1 MFPFFLRKPT
11 KKLGAKREQVVEAL
25 HEQIADLST
34 LLSELKG
41 ENHQQ
46 QTSPSAE
53 EFGLSL
59 DCIPL
64 RAPTPLLAQKGG
76 VGDENDVATPPYS
89 GSRRSIR
96 NSVSAFVRNSMAAVG
111 P

>member
-1 MFPFFLRKPT
+1 M
-11 KKLGAKREQVVEAL
+11 